1 MNPVKNGM
9 KNITRMGKKRELKMG
24 GMSLAEKI
32 MKSFS
37 RMGKKRD
44 WKLHGIKMEE
54 RNTPNV
60 TKMEN

>member
-1 MNPVKNGM
+1 MV
-9 KNITRMGKKRELKMG
+9 KKRDCKMG
-24 GMSLAEKI
+24 GMSLVEKI

-44 WKLHGIKMEE
+44 WKLHGIKTEE
-54 RNTPNV
+54 RNTLNV